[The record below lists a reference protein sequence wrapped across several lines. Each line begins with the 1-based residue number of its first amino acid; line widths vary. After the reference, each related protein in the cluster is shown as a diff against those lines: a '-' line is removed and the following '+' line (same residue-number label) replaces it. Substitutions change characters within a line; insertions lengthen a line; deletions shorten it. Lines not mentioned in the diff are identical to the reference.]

1 MEEITEALENKQVE
15 RVRDD
20 EAPVSD
26 ESNNIDILCQ
36 ESSDASY
43 NEPPKPKKRQR
54 SQKQIETFEK
64 AKLKRAENIL
74 KKKEEKEQL
83 KKDRKLE
90 KTKIREQVK
99 RSVIDDLPVETVNYL
114 KEEAVR
120 EQPKYKPVLQTPQ
133 INSPPGQ
140 QAPQPSWGAP
150 QPIINNYYYGTN
162 EYPMADQRPK
172 GSGRN
177 SRKVVVESS
186 SSEEEY
192 EEEEIIEEYIQPTEP
207 TLKYKF
213 V

>member
-1 MEEITEALENKQVE
+1 MEEITEELENKQVE
-15 RVRDD
+15 RVRDA

-26 ESNNIDILCQ
+26 ECNNIDILCQ

-133 INSPPGQ
+133 PQP
-140 QAPQPSWGAP
+140 QAPQPSWCTP

-172 GSGRN
+172 GTPRR

>member
-43 NEPPKPKKRQR
+43 NEPPKPKRQR

-133 INSPPGQ
+133 PQP
-140 QAPQPSWGAP
+140 QAPQPSWGTP

-172 GSGRN
+172 GTPRR

>member
-120 EQPKYKPVLQTPQ
+120 EQPKYKPVLQTPE
-133 INSPPGQ
+133 